1 MPMAAKHGNL
11 KNDGA
16 LNIEKAKILPL
27 LSRKLDKYEYLTSEE
42 ILPSDQRR
50 VLQ

>member
-1 MPMAAKHGNL
+1 MAAKHRNV
-11 KNDGA
+11 KKDGA

-27 LSRKLDKYEYLTSEE
+27 LSRKLDKHEHLTGEE
-42 ILPSDQRR
+42 ILPSDQKR